1 MGWSA
6 VDGRRRIRDV
16 DDGEIACEG
25 QSGDERRSNHYIRGP
40 EFWVTVTYEADA
52 PRIQPNDRGRGD
64 TQGMPRP
71 IKYRTADALTGD
83 QRVWGIEGGGER
95 RERGERRVDGDERHF
110 GGDER
115 RADGGEQRADDVQE
129 YCDGGEPD
137 EAKRHTAEVRCD
149 GGETRGNEVTSTD
162 DTDDRSRDRE
172 KITQLHAVASEM
184 VACRTVDQ
192 VYQRTVDAAE
202 RILEFDSCYVM
213 RREGSHFVPGARSSS
228 PTNTGLERVPIDH
241 GLTGHTFETGEATLV
256 RDIETNEYADPVHGA
271 YRSGISVPIGEHG
284 VLQGVSESVDAFD
297 DTDLELAEL
306 LTTHASAAIDRIET
320 EARLREREAALI
332 EERDRLGALFENV
345 PDPAV
350 AYDLRSGDP
359 IAREVN
365 SAFERKF
372 GYDAETVVGENID
385 EFIVP
390 DGQEA
395 EAASL
400 NEDLRRGESLHLETR
415 RQTADGVIDV
425 LLHVVPVTVG
435 EVSPRGF
442 SIYTDI
448 TERKQRERELEL
460 QNERLEEFASIV
472 SHDLRNPLNVARG
485 YLELARGDGGDEHFE
500 KIEAAHDR
508 MDELIDGLLALARE
522 GKLVG
527 ETESVDVETVAGMA
541 WGCVRTGEASL
552 EVEPGR
558 IEADRDRLA
567 TLFENLFANAVTH
580 GGSDVTVRI
589 GYLDDGFYVED
600 DGVGIP
606 AALHE
611 RVLRTGYT
619 STDGG
624 TGLGLAI
631 VSEIANAHGWEVT
644 VTDSTSGGA
653 RFEFNDE

>member
-1 MGWSA
+1 MAGGTGTKRMS
-6 VDGRRRIRDV
+6 
-16 DDGEIACEG
+16 
-25 QSGDERRSNHYIRGP
+25 
-40 EFWVTVTYEADA
+40 
-52 PRIQPNDRGRGD
+52 
-64 TQGMPRP
+64 RP
-71 IKYRTADALTGD
+71 IQYRTGDALTDEPRG
-83 QRVWGIEGGGER
+83 WGIDRDGER
-95 RERGERRVDGDERHF
+95 REGGERNF

-115 RADGGEQRADDVQE
+115 RCDDVQGGS
-129 YCDGGEPD
+129 DGVQGGSDDGEPD
-137 EAKRHTAEVRCD
+137 EAKHPTAVVRCD
-149 GGETRGNEVTSTD
+149 GGETRGNKVKSTD
-162 DTDDRSRDRE
+162 GTDDQLDDDQPDEAQPDDDGLNANRPGDDRPNDDRPDDDRPDDDRTRDRA
-172 KITQLHAVASEM
+172 KIAQLHEVASEM
-184 VACRTVDQ
+184 VSCRTVDQ

-241 GLTGHTFETGEATLV
+241 GLTGHTFETGKATLV
-256 RDIETNEYADPVHGA
+256 RDIETDEYADPVHGE

-297 DTDLELAEL
+297 GTDLELAEL
-306 LTTHASAAIDRIET
+306 LTTHASATIDRIET

-332 EERDRLGALFENV
+332 EERDRLAALFENV

-350 AYDLRSGDP
+350 AYDIRSGEP

-395 EAASL
+395 EATAL

-415 RQTADGVIDV
+415 RQTTDGVIDV
-425 LLHVVPVTVG
+425 LLHVVPLTVG
-435 EVSPRGF
+435 EESPQGF

-472 SHDLRNPLNVARG
+472 SHDLRNPLNVACG
-485 YLELARGDGGDEHFE
+485 YLELARDGGDDEYFE

-508 MDELIDGLLALARE
+508 MDELVDGLLSLARE
-522 GKLVG
+522 GRLVG
-527 ETESVDVETVAGMA
+527 ETDSVDVETVAGMA
-541 WGCVRTGEASL
+541 WDCVRTGEASL

-558 IEADRDRLA
+558 IEADRDRLV

-580 GGSDVTVRI
+580 GGSAVTVRI
-589 GYLDDGFYVED
+589 GYLDDGFFVED

-606 AALHE
+606 EALYE
-611 RVLRTGYT
+611 RVLSPGYT
-619 STDGG
+619 NTDGG

-631 VSEIANAHGWEVT
+631 VSDIASAHGWEVR
-644 VTDSTSGGA
+644 VTSGASGGA
-653 RFEFNDE
+653 RFEFYDE